1 MFVVQI
7 PDPSRPLS
15 GLHAWLSSADH
26 ARQAELIFV
35 LAGHMSR
42 KDYAL
47 QLFREG
53 LAARLLFSVGRF
65 EIRRFSKMALPVPLD
80 LLKLAQDVPPP
91 RRHFFVLFQGTEC
104 HVEHVPPRR
113 FGTLTEIASL
123 ARWLDAN
130 PEVQSL
136 ILISSETHLRRI
148 RMCCRSLLPRGAEV
162 ALLAVPNSF
171 LDFADQQSSA
181 LRSTGRDLLEFFK
194 VLVYRVLLTLRLY
207 RRAAGPEGKR

>member
-7 PDPSRPLS
+7 LDPSRLLP
-15 GLHAWLSSADH
+15 GLHAWLSLADH
-26 ARQAELIFV
+26 ARPAALIFV

-53 LAARLLFSVGRF
+53 LAPRLLFSVGRF
-65 EIRRFSKMALPVPLD
+65 EIRRFSKMVLPIPLD

-91 RRHFFVLFQGTEC
+91 RRHYFVLFQGTAC
-104 HVEHVPPRR
+104 RVEHVPPRR
-113 FGTLTEIASL
+113 FGTLTEIGSL

-136 ILISSETHLRRI
+136 ILISNETHLRRI
-148 RMCCRSLLPRGAEV
+148 RMCCRALLPRGAEV

-171 LDFADQQSSA
+171 SDSADRQSSA
-181 LRSTGRDLLEFFK
+181 IQSAGRDLLEFFK
-194 VLVYRVLLTLRLY
+194 VLVYRVLLTLRLH
-207 RRAAGPEGKR
+207 RRAAGPERRR